1 MKNIFVVI
9 LAIVL
14 LVSSVLICA
23 AYIPSMKREI
33 NTLSYLS
40 DQMEK
45 TYGTNTYSA
54 YCEMYKTQSYVVFG
68 KTTAIVGSIL
78 YAIFA
83 TINMKKII
91 TITNTDH
98 AIRYTYEEY
107 KAKMD
112 AKKAEIKE
120 KKLQSKKER
129 LRKELEE
136 MEKAE

>member
-23 AYIPSMKREI
+23 AYIPSMGREI
-33 NTLSYLS
+33 KVLRYYS
-40 DQMEK
+40 DLMERD
-45 TYGTNTYSA
+45 YGTNTYSDMCKI
-54 YCEMYKTQSYVVFG
+54 YRTQSYVVFG

-91 TITNTDH
+91 TITNADH
-98 AIRYTYEEY
+98 TIRYTYEEY

>member
-1 MKNIFVVI
+1 MKKALFAAVSTI
-9 LAIVL
+9 LILSSICFAFSCVLELETDFEYLDIVSNKMEEYPYEYETFQKIYNTQVL
-14 LVSSVLICA
+14 KIVSKISFCIGAL
-23 AYIPSMKREI
+23 AYS
-33 NTLSYLS
+33 
-40 DQMEK
+40 
-45 TYGTNTYSA
+45 
-54 YCEMYKTQSYVVFG
+54 
-68 KTTAIVGSIL
+68 
-78 YAIFA
+78 IFA
-83 TINMKKII
+83 ALNMRQII
-91 TITNTDH
+91 TLTSTDH

>member
-1 MKNIFVVI
+1 
-9 LAIVL
+9 
-14 LVSSVLICA
+14 
-23 AYIPSMKREI
+23 
-33 NTLSYLS
+33 
-40 DQMEK
+40 
-45 TYGTNTYSA
+45 
-54 YCEMYKTQSYVVFG
+54 MYKTQSYVVFG